1 MPPRMCTLG
10 CSPTLGEEFGRS
22 RRALLATADPQK
34 RRATVAGVRSTAV
47 RRTMVGTRRARRLLV
62 VAGAFALVACGDQ
75 TPTPVSSTPTP
86 TATPATVGPS
96 PAANLKPMIH
106 GLIDRD
112 GPPAAAFRSVVTNF
126 VANVKWS
133 DLQPTPG
140 PLATNN
146 AIDQAI
152 AEARQMNAIPGHA
165 PVGIKIRL
173 YAGVHAPAWVKQLAG
188 GPVEVESG
196 NLTGT
201 VGRFWTDAFGAAYSD
216 VWTRLAQTYDS
227 APEVREITVSR
238 CMTFYAETMIRD
250 TEDAVTVRNLLAA
263 GFSLVA
269 DKACISQE
277 IDLGTVWHHT
287 RIGVA
292 FNPYQVVAAGI
303 HVSDELFT
311 EQMMQHCRMQLGA
324 QCVLENNSIRSP
336 LLSGLYEQMYTAM
349 VQFGAPLSFQ
359 TATLSRI
366 GDLTQ
371 TLNWAVIV
379 GANAVELPQG
389 YTALPAAT
397 LASVA
402 AALPASSD

>member
-1 MPPRMCTLG
+1 M
-10 CSPTLGEEFGRS
+10 
-22 RRALLATADPQK
+22 
-34 RRATVAGVRSTAV
+34 
-47 RRTMVGTRRARRLLV
+47 
-62 VAGAFALVACGDQ
+62 FALVACGDQ
-75 TPTPVSSTPTP
+75 TPTTVPSTPTP
-86 TATPATVGPS
+86 TPTPATAGPS

-112 GPPAAAFRSVVTNF
+112 GPPAAAFRTVVTNF
-126 VANVKWS
+126 VANVRWS

-140 PLATNN
+140 PLVTNN

-165 PVGIKIRL
+165 PVGIKIRF
-173 YAGVHAPAWVKQLAG
+173 YAGVYAPTWVKQLAG

-201 VGRFWTDAFGAAYSD
+201 VGRFWTDAFGAAYTD

-227 APEVREITVSR
+227 VPEIREITVSR

-250 TEDAVTVRNLLAA
+250 TEDAVTVQNLLSA

-287 RIGVA
+287 RVGVA

-303 HVSDELFT
+303 HASDELFT

-336 LLSGLYEQMYTAM
+336 LLSGLYEQMYTVM

-389 YTALPAAT
+389 YTTLPAAT